1 MSSGNLTI
9 LFNDNG
15 TPFTST
21 QTGQT
26 GQTGK
31 TIFQLEET
39 VVQKLNNFN
48 SKYVEYLRCNPNI
61 DDSNRK
67 INQTRISM
75 GSAPISINDKL
86 NNPPYRNKVGCPT
99 SNIADENEVTTSYNE
114 ANTAIN
120 ALDAATNYIK
130 TTSGG
135 VSREVYDMSYNSMLS
150 NHASILKLRN
160 ELDVKMRELNRS
172 EDSVYSIY
180 KANFDSTMYTS
191 ILWSVLASSLVYYIF
206 VKL

>member
-1 MSSGNLTI
+1 MSSGNLKS

-15 TPFTST
+15 TPFTS
-21 QTGQT
+21 GQS

-48 SKYVEYLRCNPNI
+48 NKYVEYLRCNPNI
-61 DDSNRK
+61 DDSSRK
-67 INQTRISM
+67 LNQTRISS
-75 GSAPISINDKL
+75 GAAPISINDKL
-86 NNPPYRNKVGCPT
+86 NNPPYRNRAGCPT
-99 SNIADENEVTTSYNE
+99 SNVADENTVRTSYE
-114 ANTAIN
+114 EVSAAIT
-120 ALDAATNYIK
+120 ALDAATTYIK

-150 NHASILKLRN
+150 NHKSILKLRN
-160 ELDVKMRELNRS
+160 ELDVKMREINRT
-172 EDSVYSIY
+172 EDSVYSMY
-180 KANFDSTMYTS
+180 KANYDSTMYTS

>member
-9 LFNDNG
+9 LFNENG
-15 TPFTST
+15 TPFTS
-21 QTGQT
+21 GQT

-61 DDSNRK
+61 DDSVRT
-67 INQTRISM
+67 INQSRTSV
-75 GSAPISINDKL
+75 ISINDKL
-86 NNPPYRNKVGCPT
+86 NNPPYTNKAGCPT
-99 SNIADENEVTTSYNE
+99 SNVADESTVTTSYNE
-114 ANTAIN
+114 VESAIA
-120 ALDAATNYIK
+120 ALDAATTYIK

-150 NHASILKLRN
+150 NHKSILKLRN
-160 ELDVKMRELNRS
+160 ELDVKMREINRT
-172 EDSVYSIY
+172 EDSVYSMY
-180 KANFDSTMYTS
+180 KANYDSTMYTS